1 VGPERTIQDWKRIVA
16 AVLLVLAGVLGALP
30 RPVLAQQQAVSTHGI
45 AMHGR
50 PALQDGFAHLPT
62 VNPDAPRGGQLTL
75 GVLGTFDSLNPLIFR
90 GTAAPGVTGYVYESL
105 LARADDEPFSLYGL
119 IAERVTMPENR
130 SSITFHLNPAARF
143 SDGRPIT
150 PEDVVFS
157 HKLLKE
163 KSWPALRSHYSKVAS
178 VEILPPRS
186 VRFTFAV
193 AGDREVPLLLG
204 LMRVLPRHAVV
215 PEQFERTTLE
225 PPVGSGPYLVDK
237 VDPGRS
243 VTFRRNPDWWARN
256 LPVTRGRY
264 NFDVVRYE
272 FFRDSSSL
280 FEAFRSGLIDLR
292 IEDDPGKWAE
302 GYRFPAVAD
311 GRVVKAELTSRLPAV
326 MTALAFNARRPV
338 FADARVRRALGLL
351 FDAEWL
357 NRSLYNGLYKRT
369 ESFFE
374 RSVLS
379 AHGRPADAFERDL
392 LAPFAGLVPADV
404 LEGRH
409 RQPVSDG
416 TGRNRDN
423 QIAAVRLLEEA
434 GYRLNGGRMLR
445 VADGRHL
452 AFEFIGQTRA
462 QERLVGSYA
471 RSLADVGIQMRMR
484 SLDSSQYSQRTKS
497 FDYDMIL
504 ANWAA
509 SLSPG
514 NEQLNRWSS
523 RAADTPNAFN
533 FAGIKNPAVDAMIE
547 ALLKAETAETFTSSV
562 RALDRALISGDYVI
576 PLFHLPKVWVAHKHG
591 LKRPEKLANAGVD
604 VDSWWWEPKQ

>member
-1 VGPERTIQDWKRIVA
+1 MTPTPVVA
-16 AVLLVLAGVLGALP
+16 QGVVET
-30 RPVLAQQQAVSTHGI
+30 RHGI
-45 AMHGR
+45 AMHGA
-50 PALQDGFAHLPT
+50 PALPEGFPHLLT
-62 VNPDAPRGGQLTL
+62 ANPEAPKGGQLTL
-75 GVLGTFDSLNPLIFR
+75 GVLGAFDSLNPLIFK
-90 GTAAPGVTGYVYESL
+90 GTASPGIIGYVYESL

-119 IAERVTMPENR
+119 IAERITVPDDR

-143 SDGRPIT
+143 SDGTPIT
-150 PEDVVFS
+150 PEDVAFS
-157 HKLLKE
+157 HGLLKGRG
-163 KSWPALRSHYSKVAS
+163 WPALRSHYSKVAK
-178 VEILPPRS
+178 VEILPPRAIK
-186 VRFTFAV
+186 FTFAV

-204 LMRVLPRHAVV
+204 LMRILPRHVV
-215 PEQFERTTLE
+215 KPEQFERTSLDI
-225 PPVGSGPYLVDK
+225 PLGSGPYTVAK

-243 VTFRRNPDWWARN
+243 IVFRRNPDWWARD

-272 FFRDSSSL
+272 FFRDSSAL
-280 FEAFRSGLIDLR
+280 FEAFRSGLVDMR

-311 GRVVKAELTSRLPAV
+311 GRVLKAELDSRLPAA
-326 MTALAFNARRPV
+326 MTALVFNTRRPV
-338 FADARVRRALGLL
+338 FADVRVRRALNLL

-374 RSVLS
+374 RSMLS
-379 AHGRPADAFERDL
+379 AFNRPADAIERAV
-392 LAPFAGLVPADV
+392 LAPFAAALKADV
-404 LEGRH
+404 LDGVH
-409 RQPVSDG
+409 RQPVSGG

-423 QIAAVRLLEEA
+423 QVRALRLLEEA
-434 GYRLNGGRMLR
+434 GYKLVDGRMIR
-445 VADGRHL
+445 MSDGRQL

-471 RSLADVGIQMRMR
+471 RALADVGIQMRLR
-484 SLDSSQYSQRTKS
+484 SLDSAQYSARTKA

-523 RAADTPNAFN
+523 RAAATQNSFN
-533 FAGIKNPAVDAMIE
+533 YAGIAEPAADAMI
-547 ALLKAETAETFTSSV
+547 AAMLAAETSEAFVASV
-562 RALDRALISGDYVI
+562 RALDRVLISGDYVI
-576 PLFHLPKVWVAHKHG
+576 PLFHLPKVWVAHKAEF
-591 LKRPEKLANAGVD
+591 KRPARLPNGGVD
-604 VDSWWWEPKQ
+604 VDSWWFESKP